1 MKLTEGY
8 DVSSPP
14 PPTSIVSSVSLIVH
28 YYTTKSTLFTTL
40 FFTRPLKM
48 MPNPAWISALEGQ
61 LKENP
66 KSVCEFEPGI
76 DPG

>member
-1 MKLTEGY
+1 MSSDAVD
-8 DVSSPP
+8 DVKSDINKTS
-14 PPTSIVSSVSLIVH
+14 TSIVHECLCIITL
-28 YYTTKSTLFTTL
+28 YYTSDLCALTTL

-66 KSVCEFEPGI
+66 KSVSESLKLP
-76 DPG
+76 